1 MKGIWVLFQ
10 MRYGSLICSKEWL
23 SDRPKYKRLLANPG
37 AFQTH
42 PKLGYLYPGLIYTYL
57 SESFKIFVP
66 HNAQDLLF
74 QMRYGSLIC
83 SKKWLSERP
92 NWRGMFL
99 RLEGET
105 VLDWCENMSCFSLSG
120 CHMAVS
126 QSWAGYHTSFERGDS
141 RLPADMK
148 IRTVIQLIG
157 ILWSYFGTLRGLPMR
172 LDCLTCHLVISHRNQ
187 GYHTSFDRGDKGL
200 SANPNC
206 L

>member
-1 MKGIWVLFQ
+1 MTEWQTKMKRDVGRPQSIPCPCEIGLFV
-10 MRYGSLICSKEWL
+10 
-23 SDRPKYKRLLANPG
+23 
-37 AFQTH
+37 
-42 PKLGYLYPGLIYTYL
+42 PGLIYTYL

-120 CHMAVS
+120 CHLAVS
-126 QSWAGYHTSFERGDS
+126 QSWAGYHTSFERGDWG
-141 RLPADMK
+141 LLADMK

-157 ILWSYFGTLRGLPMR
+157 ILWSYFGTLRGLPTVSYI
-172 LDCLTCHLVISHRNQ
+172 LVCHSATPWSRSDYHIS
-187 GYHTSFDRGDKGL
+187 DERGH
-200 SANPNC
+200 P
-206 L
+206 